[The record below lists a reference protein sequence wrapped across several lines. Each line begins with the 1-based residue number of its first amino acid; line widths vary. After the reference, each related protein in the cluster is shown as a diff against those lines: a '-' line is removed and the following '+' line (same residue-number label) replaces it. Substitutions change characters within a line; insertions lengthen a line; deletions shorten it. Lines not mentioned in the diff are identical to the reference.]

1 MIVICENINICKQRH
16 CNHSTPHE
24 KIVFDP
30 SDSNTLFDSCMEE
43 TMSDFDIHC
52 KCSQK
57 HIRKSKLEKLN
68 EDSNIL

>member
-1 MIVICENINICKQRH
+1 MIVICENINICKQKC

-24 KIVFDP
+24 KIAFDPADINTVFDCC
-30 SDSNTLFDSCMEE
+30 SDEIII
-43 TMSDFDIHC
+43 DFDIHC

-57 HIRKSKLEKLN
+57 HIRKSKLKKVN